1 MSNIIFK
8 TLLLK
13 GEAGNSIG
21 SIEKTATSGIVDTY
35 TITLTDGSTTTFQ
48 VTNGSD
54 IATIEKTA
62 TSGLVDTYTVTLTNG
77 STTTFQVTNGSNG
90 SDINIAPIEETSTA
104 SRAYSVGNYLIYN
117 QLLYQVTNSISSG
130 DTITV
135 GTNVERVLVSGELKE
150 IQDILAG
157 KQDGLAK
164 GGFTGNIDNL
174 KKSGFYLVNA
184 STATGT
190 MPSDYSYFSLL
201 VFKVQSSELVQLA
214 IPTYGNS
221 PTNNASSVY
230 MRHYYNNSWHPWV
243 SIYDNSKVTNAIN
256 TIGTLKI
263 GTLIHEGY
271 IFNDTNTEIGSIV
284 FDSTENGLWLF
295 EGIFEFPANANGYRG
310 MSITTLSGTGGAM
323 DIREQAVQSS
333 GVKTKIQLIRLLR
346 VEGITEGTTKQYIL
360 NVRQNSGSDMASGWN
375 MQEFRAVRIR

>member
-104 SRAYSVGNYLIYN
+104 SRDYSVGDYLICN

-130 DTITV
+130 DAITV
-135 GTNVERVLVSGELKE
+135 GTNVERDLVSDKIKEL
-150 IQDILAG
+150 QTG
-157 KQDGLAK
+157 KQDNLTK
-164 GGFTGNIDNL
+164 GGFTGNIDDL
-174 KKSGFYLVNA
+174 KESGFYSINA

-190 MPSDYSYFSLL
+190 MPSTYSFFSLL
-201 VFKVQSSELVQLA
+201 VFRAGGAIVQIA
-214 IPTYGNS
+214 IPTYGDS

-230 MRHYYNNSWHPWV
+230 MRHYYNNRWYPWV

-256 TIGTLKI
+256 TIGTYKT
-263 GTLIHEGY
+263 GEVIHEGFISNNY
-271 IFNDTNTEIGSIV
+271 NESVGSMV

-295 EGIFEFPANANGYRG
+295 EGIFEFSANTTGYRG
-310 MSITTLSGTGGAM
+310 MSITTLSGSGGAM
-323 DIREQAVQSS
+323 DIKTQAVQSS
-333 GVKTKIQLIRLLR
+333 GVKTKVQLTKILN
-346 VEGITEGTTKQYIL
+346 VTGITEGTTRQYIL
-360 NVRQNSGSDMASGWN
+360 SVRQNSGSNMSDWA
-375 MQEFRAVRIR
+375 MQEFKAVRIR